1 MISILYNYPLLYTLQ
16 HMTMPTRIEALAPPA
31 KERGAE
37 CCLLLADRLFFVCAR
52 ADGLPPE
59 GRCDF
64 FVWDDKRERGLPS
77 KRARK

>member
-1 MISILYNYPLLYTLQ
+1 M
-16 HMTMPTRIEALAPPA
+16 
-31 KERGAE
+31 
-37 CCLLLADRLFFVCAR
+37 LADRLFFVCAR